1 MKAEVEIHSET
12 IPILEFQYF
21 PTLTARAGFDDYSKI
36 AQFQTYSE
44 PDPYSVFSVDWTL
57 DESYNGH
64 KTKKQLETAKLEVAK
79 AQSSL
84 FLEEQVVLRE
94 LIVGYF
100 EVLAAYIQNTPAKNR
115 RIENQEKRYL

>member
-1 MKAEVEIHSET
+1 MVH
-12 IPILEFQYF
+12 
-21 PTLTARAGFDDYSKI
+21 
-36 AQFQTYSE
+36 
-44 PDPYSVFSVDWTL
+44 
-57 DESYNGH
+57 NGH

-100 EVLAAYIQNTPAKNR
+100 EV
-115 RIENQEKRYL
+115 